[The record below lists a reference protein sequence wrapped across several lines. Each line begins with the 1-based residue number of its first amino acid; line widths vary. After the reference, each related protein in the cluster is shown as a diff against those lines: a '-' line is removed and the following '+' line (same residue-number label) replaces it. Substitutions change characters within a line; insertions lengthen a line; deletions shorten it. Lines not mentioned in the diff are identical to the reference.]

1 MGSDLQDIFSLAAKH
16 FYRKYKK
23 NGGSQKEIAEK
34 LGITQSYVSAVI
46 NGSKTASL
54 ELQSQIADILYGPFE
69 EFLAV
74 GRRIQKDLEPEP
86 IVKSEPEEEVEKLIA
101 RLTHYVMDH
110 QRIEKELANTKSFYE
125 DIVQNLQSGVLV
137 TESDDTIFF
146 ANQFMFVIAGVP
158 QEKFLGVNILSLHD
172 KFPGM
177 ESTEFSG
184 KYITAKETLKPL
196 FYENIS
202 VMTPTGGKTY
212 LSGWMI
218 PNVNEGRYNG
228 MTCTIRD
235 TTRSQELT
243 MLLSITL
250 DNSPHAIGISKKKVE
265 PGVYGITYFT
275 NKKMRQL
282 FGHEET
288 DYKNI
293 SIRESLD
300 KCEKFI
306 RNKKEWRGF
315 LEKHSAKGERGSLV
329 IRHTNGKQYK
339 WTSEN
344 LLDDEG
350 KPWGRMA
357 TVQEI
362 GKSRK
367 KKTN

>member
-1 MGSDLQDIFSLAAKH
+1 MSSDLQNIFRLAAKH
-16 FYRKYKK
+16 FYRQYKK
-23 NGGSQKEIAEK
+23 KGGSQAEIAKE

-86 IVKSEPEEEVEKLIA
+86 IVKPEPVEGVEKLIA

-110 QRIEKELANTKSFYE
+110 QRIEKELANTKNFYE

-137 TESDDTIFF
+137 TDSDDTVFF
-146 ANQFMFVIAGVP
+146 ANQFMFNIAGIP
-158 QEKFLGVNILSLHD
+158 QEKFLGVNILTLHD

-177 ESTEFSG
+177 ESTEFSD
-184 KYITAKETLKPL
+184 KYIESKESLKPL
-196 FYENIS
+196 FYENIH

-218 PNVNEGRYNG
+218 PNVNEGSYNG

-243 MLLSITL
+243 MLLRITL
-250 DNSPHAIGISKKKVE
+250 DNSPHAIGISKLKVKQ
-265 PGVYGITYFT
+265 GAYGTTYYT
-275 NKKMRQL
+275 NKKMRKL
-282 FGHEET
+282 FGQDEA

-306 RNKKEWRGF
+306 RNKKEWRNF
-315 LEKHSAKGERGSLV
+315 LEKHYAKGTRDSLA

-357 TVQEI
+357 TVQELAK
-362 GKSRK
+362 GRK
-367 KKTN
+367 KKTD